1 MKRLYYRG
9 NVFLAKDKNYTVLRI
24 DKKVFKIP
32 KDKFLYEDILS
43 ILTSLSTP
51 KDISQID
58 SCQLYL
64 IKFLLKVGALVYD
77 EMPTELIHTRIFSP

>member
-32 KDKFLYEDILS
+32 KDKFFANCNNKLN
-43 ILTSLSTP
+43 T
-51 KDISQID
+51 
-58 SCQLYL
+58 
-64 IKFLLKVGALVYD
+64 
-77 EMPTELIHTRIFSP
+77 FS